1 MAGKQCFVDNIGK
14 AMMTKLEEGGMGY
27 GDTDKREAEVGIT
40 ISTEWGVGHSRWR
53 SSLSSS
59 Q

>member
-1 MAGKQCFVDNIGK
+1 
-14 AMMTKLEEGGMGY
+14 MMTKLEEGGMGY